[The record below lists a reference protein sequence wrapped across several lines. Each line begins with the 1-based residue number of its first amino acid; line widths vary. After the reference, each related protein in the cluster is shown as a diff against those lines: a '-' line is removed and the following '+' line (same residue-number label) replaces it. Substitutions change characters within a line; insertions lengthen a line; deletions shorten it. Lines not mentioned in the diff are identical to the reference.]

1 MVKDKKASSENYV
14 YQAPALF
21 VGIFY
26 LLLTAW
32 VLFCFLFFES
42 TFSRLGF
49 SLPYGLIMIAF
60 IVFMTCYFSLGIS
73 YKIEV
78 GNDGQIRL
86 TSYRRIID
94 TNAEDIQMIEGPHLP
109 LGFIKFRLERE
120 NPDSRHYRDT
130 QPHVRRCN
138 PVSGAVRFQVSTG
151 ERSFRLHG
159 SGH

>member
-1 MVKDKKASSENYV
+1 MVKDKKASSERYV

-26 LLLTAW
+26 LLLFAW

-60 IVFMTCYFSLGIS
+60 IVFMMCYFSLGIS

-86 TSYRRIID
+86 TSYRRIIN

-120 NPDSRHYRDT
+120 KAYLFSVVTDEGLRNILSSLKRTNRDMILT
-130 QPHVRRCN
+130 
-138 PVSGAVRFQVSTG
+138 
-151 ERSFRLHG
+151 RL
-159 SGH
+159 

>member
-1 MVKDKKASSENYV
+1 MVKDKKASSERYV

-26 LLLTAW
+26 LLLSAW

-60 IVFMTCYFSLGIS
+60 IAFMMCYFSLGIS

-86 TSYRRIID
+86 TSYRKIIN

-120 NPDSRHYRDT
+120 KAYLFSVVTDEGLRNILSSLKRANRDI
-130 QPHVRRCN
+130 VLK
-138 PVSGAVRFQVSTG
+138 
-151 ERSFRLHG
+151 RL
-159 SGH
+159 

>member
-1 MVKDKKASSENYV
+1 MVKDKKASSERYV

-26 LLLTAW
+26 LLLAAW

-60 IVFMTCYFSLGIS
+60 IVFMMCYFSLGIS

-78 GNDGQIRL
+78 WNDGQIRL
-86 TSYRRIID
+86 TSYRRIIN
-94 TNAEDIQMIEGPHLP
+94 TNAENIRLIEGPHLP

-120 NPDSRHYRDT
+120 KVYLFSVVTDEGLRNILSSLKRANRDMILK
-130 QPHVRRCN
+130 
-138 PVSGAVRFQVSTG
+138 
-151 ERSFRLHG
+151 RL
-159 SGH
+159 

>member
-42 TFSRLGF
+42 IFSRWGF

-60 IVFMTCYFSLGIS
+60 IVFMMCYFSLGIS

-86 TSYRRIID
+86 TSYRRIIN
-94 TNAEDIQMIEGPHLP
+94 TNAEDIRMIEGPHLP

-120 NPDSRHYRDT
+120 KAYLFSVVTDEGLRNILSSLKRANRDMILT
-130 QPHVRRCN
+130 
-138 PVSGAVRFQVSTG
+138 
-151 ERSFRLHG
+151 RL
-159 SGH
+159 